1 MLSHQGWRHSGG
13 GTCSGGGSGGSD
25 VQTCTSLFGY
35 EMQIYTTSRSHG
47 NQIFTFTTVLL
58 QQNNY
63 VRNGQRLLLTC
74 VHVCMSCIY
83 NMYTR
88 LDYYM
93 CTCAHGNMHTHN
105 YFFIYRYTF
114 LYF

>member
-13 GTCSGGGSGGSD
+13 GTCSGGGRGGSD

-47 NQIFTFTTVLL
+47 NQIFTFTVLL

-63 VRNGQRLLLTC
+63 VRNGQRLL
-74 VHVCMSCIY
+74 HVCMYTCMSCTYIY
-83 NMYTR
+83 KI
-88 LDYYM
+88 
-93 CTCAHGNMHTHN
+93 CTHV
-105 YFFIYRYTF
+105 
-114 LYF
+114 